1 MIRILLVDDHDLM
14 REGVK
19 ALLER
24 EPEFQV
30 VGECGDGQD
39 AIRTASRLKPDVVLM
54 DISLPGGLG
63 GLEAATTIL
72 SDNPGIK
79 LIVLTQYEDR
89 EYIRRAIRIGAH
101 GYLLKRSVSGQLKDA
116 ILAVQKGQRYLHPAA
131 AEELVGMM
139 TSGESLDDDEYEL
152 LTPRE
157 KQVLTL
163 LAEGKTS
170 REMAKYLGVSLKTA
184 MTHREHVMAKLGLH
198 SRAEVIKYAV
208 RKKLIEF
215 GES

>member
-39 AIRTASRLKPDVVLM
+39 AIRTALRLKPDVVLM

-79 LIVLTQYEDR
+79 VIVLTQYEDR

-208 RKKLIEF
+208 RKKLIAF

>member
-39 AIRTASRLKPDVVLM
+39 AIRSALRLKPDVVLM

-208 RKKLIEF
+208 RKKLIAF